1 MQSER
6 PPFIH
11 LHTHSHYSL
20 LDGLSKIDGLVKRTK
35 SLGMPA
41 VAVTDHG
48 NMHGAIEFYKKATK
62 AGVKPIIGVEAYVA
76 NRTRFDKQPNIDNK
90 RFHLT
95 LLATN
100 ITGYLNLIKLVTAA
114 NLEGYYYKPRM
125 DRDLLREH
133 HEGIIALSGCMGG
146 ELARQIL
153 EGKHDEAKAIAQE
166 YQYIF
171 GEDNYFLEVMHH
183 PGVPRQT
190 ELNYAVMDLS
200 KELSIPLV
208 GTQDTHYLLTEDAK
222 AHKTLLAVQGAGDL
236 FSDGEDYSFID
247 TETAYSNLSYAP
259 EAVEQTSKIAERC
272 NIELE
277 LGRWV
282 FPNIA
287 LSPGATSHDDELRQW
302 VYRGIGERE
311 LEMDDVMK
319 ERIEYELKII
329 RDKGYS
335 PYFLVVGD
343 LIRYA
348 REKGILTN
356 IRGSVAGS
364 MVTFLIGITNVNP
377 IKFNIPFERFLN
389 PFRPSAPD
397 IDMDFAD
404 NRRAEMIQYAVDTY
418 GADKVA
424 QIGTFGTMMA
434 KGAVRDVA
442 RALGY
447 PYAKGDMISN
457 LIPLGAQGA
466 PMTLDHAMD
475 IVPELKEIYE
485 RDPETTEIIDL
496 AKKLEGC
503 VRHVSVHAAG
513 VVMAPS
519 PLTDFAPVQ
528 FDPKGGKIITQYN
541 MYDIEEAG
549 LLKFDFLGITN
560 LSILGDAVD
569 CVQRIHGITID
580 LQKLPVDDKKTYQ
593 MLARGET
600 MGLFQLNGAGMTKSL
615 KDLKPTSIYDINLM
629 VALYRPGPIE
639 NINEYIARKNG
650 TSPVTYPHPAMKNFL
665 EPTYGVLVYQDD
677 LLMTAIEVAGYT
689 WEEVDKFR
697 KAVGKK
703 IPEEMAKQHQI
714 FVAGCQ
720 SHGGL
725 TKQKAEDIWKLFEPF
740 QGYGFNKAHAAS
752 YGLVAYWTAY
762 MKAHF
767 PAEYMTAVLTAESND
782 AEKVM
787 EIIQEC
793 RRMGIEVLA
802 PNVNE
807 SNGSFTVL
815 KATTPGENDKI
826 RFGLMA
832 IKNVGAHIV
841 EVIVTDRT
849 EKGQYASLE
858 DLLMR
863 IQDKDLNKKSLESF
877 IRSGAFDCFG
887 DRNQMFYNVEGMLA
901 FHKRTSQESSSRQPS
916 LFGALP
922 VSSSM
927 QSFKMVAAPN
937 EIDQRTKLA
946 WEKELLGLYISAHPL
961 DSVRH
966 LLEKFVIPCAEAKQ
980 KKNNTA
986 VRVSGIV
993 TTAKKIYTKT
1003 NEPMLFVT
1011 VEDLTDSVEVI
1022 VFPSILKD
1030 TASCWDVD
1038 KIIAIDGK
1046 ISTKDNDAKII
1057 CNAVK
1062 EVNEEMIAVLTARQ
1076 SEQTSTAV

>member
-1 MQSER
+1 MPDSR

-11 LHTHSHYSL
+11 LHVHSHYSL
-20 LDGLSKIDGLVKRTK
+20 LDGLSKIDGLVKRAK
-35 SLGMPA
+35 EFGMPA
-41 VAVTDHG
+41 LAVTDHG
-48 NMHGAIEFYKKATK
+48 NMHGAIDFYKTATK
-62 AGVKPIIGVEAYVA
+62 HGVKPIIGIEAYVA

-90 RFHLT
+90 RYHLT

-100 ITGYLNLIKLVTAA
+100 NTGYRNLIKLITAA

-125 DRDLLREH
+125 DKDLLREH
-133 HEGIIALSGCMGG
+133 HEGIIALSGCMAG
-146 ELARQIL
+146 ELARHIL
-153 EGKHDEAKAIAQE
+153 GGHMDEAKQIAQE
-166 YQYIF
+166 YQSIF

-208 GTQDTHYLLTEDAK
+208 GTQDTHYLCPDDAK

-236 FSDGEDYSFID
+236 FSDGEDFSFID
-247 TETAYSNLSYAP
+247 SETAYANLSYAP

-272 NIELE
+272 NIELD
-277 LGRWV
+277 LGKWV
-282 FPNIA
+282 FPNIQTA
-287 LSPGATSHDDELRQW
+287 LGINDADKQLRDW
-302 VYRGIGERE
+302 VYEGLAIRE
-311 LEMDDVMK
+311 MELTDTVK
-319 ERIEYELKII
+319 ERIEYELKVIF
-329 RDKGYS
+329 DKGYS

-343 LIRYA
+343 LIRFA
-348 REKGILTN
+348 RENGILTN

-364 MVTFLIGITNVNP
+364 IVTYLVGITNVDP
-377 IKFNIPFERFLN
+377 LKYNIPFERFLN

-404 NRRAEMIQYAVDTY
+404 NRRDQMMAYTVEKY

-457 LIPLGAQGA
+457 LIPMGSQGF
-466 PMTLDHAMD
+466 PMTIERAMEM
-475 IVPELKEIYE
+475 VPELKDVYSK
-485 RDPETTEIIDL
+485 DPETKEIIDL

-513 VVMAPS
+513 VVIAPTA
-519 PLTDFAPVQ
+519 LTDFVPTQ
-528 FDPKGGKIITQYN
+528 LDPRGGKIITQYD
-541 MYDIEEAG
+541 MHGVEDAG
-549 LLKFDFLGITN
+549 LLKYDFLGITN

-580 LQKLPVDDKKTYQ
+580 LQKLPVDDKRTYQ

-600 MGLFQLNGAGMTKSL
+600 MGLFQLNGSGMTKWL
-615 KDLKPTSIYDINLM
+615 KELKPTRIEDINAM
-629 VALYRPGPIE
+629 VALYRPGPMDSIP
-639 NINEYIARKNG
+639 EYIARKRDR
-650 TSPVTYPHPAMKNFL
+650 SLITYLDPRMAEIL
-665 EPTYGVLVYQDD
+665 DASYGVITYQDD
-677 LLMTAIEVAGYT
+677 VLMMAIKLAGYN

-697 KAVGKK
+697 KAIGKK
-703 IPEEMAKQHQI
+703 IPEEMQAQKEKFI
-714 FVAGCQ
+714 KGCITN
-720 SHGGL
+720 GM
-725 TKQKAEDIWKLFEPF
+725 TEKKAVEVWKFIEPF
-740 QGYGFNKAHAAS
+740 AAYGFNKAHAAS

-802 PNVNE
+802 PDVNE

-815 KATTPGENDKI
+815 KATEPDEKDKI

-841 EVIVTDRT
+841 DVVVANRQEN
-849 EKGQYASLE
+849 GPYQSLE
-858 DLLMR
+858 DILKR

-887 DRNQMFYNVEGMLA
+887 DRNQMFYNIEAILS
-901 FHKRTSQESSSRQPS
+901 FHKRIAQESSSKQAS

-922 VSSSM
+922 VATSF
-927 QSFKMVAAPN
+927 QSLKMEPAPTS
-937 EIDQRTKLA
+937 IDPRTKLA

-966 LLEKFVIPCAEAKQ
+966 LLEKFVIPCSEAKQ
-980 KKNNTA
+980 KKNNSP

-993 TTAKKIYTKT
+993 TAAKKIYTKS

-1011 VEDLTDSVEVI
+1011 VEDLSDAVEVI

-1030 TASCWDVD
+1030 TAQCWDID
-1038 KIIAIDGK
+1038 TMIAIDGK

-1062 EVNEEMIAVLTARQ
+1062 EINDDMIAMLTARQ
-1076 SEQTSTAV
+1076 SEQTAAV